1 MAITITPAA
10 PHSTLKYLDGKVPG
24 GTAASGD
31 PLANPKLGPTKFGR
45 ECLATVLH
53 SPGLDFDLDLE
64 CSTVSTLC
72 STKLVAQA
80 RVVCL
85 PTELTATKS
94 IKTTRWSKVPPA
106 PAPQPSANCQSVWL
120 STRSS
125 VTLHFYDGNGNG
137 ACICGPPARISCW
150 PTATLTPT
158 PTWPCCAGAKVLRTG
173 HWYG

>member
-1 MAITITPAA
+1 M
-10 PHSTLKYLDGKVPG
+10 PG
-24 GTAASGD
+24 GTAGGG

-53 SPGLDFDLDLE
+53 SPGLDLDLE

-85 PTELTATKS
+85 PTELAATKS

-106 PAPQPSANCQSVWL
+106 AATPPANCQSGWL

-125 VTLHFYDGNGNG
+125 VTLHFYDDADNSNG
-137 ACICGPPARISCW
+137 ACNCGPPARISCW
-150 PTATLTPT
+150 PTATPTPT
-158 PTWPCCAGAKVLRTG
+158 PSWPCCAGAKALQTG

>member
-1 MAITITPAA
+1 M
-10 PHSTLKYLDGKVPG
+10 PG
-24 GTAASGD
+24 GTGASGG

-53 SPGLDFDLDLE
+53 SQGLDFDLDLDLE

-94 IKTTRWSKVPPA
+94 IKTTR
-106 PAPQPSANCQSVWL
+106 
-120 STRSS
+120 
-125 VTLHFYDGNGNG
+125 
-137 ACICGPPARISCW
+137 
-150 PTATLTPT
+150 
-158 PTWPCCAGAKVLRTG
+158 
-173 HWYG
+173 

>member
-1 MAITITPAA
+1 M
-10 PHSTLKYLDGKVPG
+10 PG
-24 GTAASGD
+24 GTGGGGG

-53 SPGLDFDLDLE
+53 SPGLDLDLYLE

-94 IKTTRWSKVPPA
+94 IKTTR
-106 PAPQPSANCQSVWL
+106 
-120 STRSS
+120 
-125 VTLHFYDGNGNG
+125 
-137 ACICGPPARISCW
+137 
-150 PTATLTPT
+150 
-158 PTWPCCAGAKVLRTG
+158 
-173 HWYG
+173 